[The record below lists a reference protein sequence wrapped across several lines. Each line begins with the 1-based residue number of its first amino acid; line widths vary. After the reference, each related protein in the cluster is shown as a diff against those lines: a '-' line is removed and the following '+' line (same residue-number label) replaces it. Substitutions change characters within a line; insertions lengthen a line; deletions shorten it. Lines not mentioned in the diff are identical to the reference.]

1 MGCNPASSEPEIL
14 IVSNIS
20 NRHSVVPFVAGKTN
34 PLAEQR
40 LAKVGYKTTKK
51 QQAKFRSVAVSVPMV
66 DMDQITEDQNSRL
79 RPFLQTLIETA
90 QDGII
95 RSLYESSDG
104 TLQSVAD
111 DEINIDA
118 CISFL
123 QAEAAGERLKKEHI
137 ESWFDSE
144 LSDSLF
150 ILVAEKL
157 GFKDTEPNEDQ
168 TKTIQKHVKIYR
180 DVLSM
185 LAGGKT
191 WLQPPQIR
199 GCKTALSLVDCDSGI
214 PQKLMNRL
222 EQMERKPDMVELLEL

>member
-1 MGCNPASSEPEIL
+1 M
-14 IVSNIS
+14 SNIS
-20 NRHSVVPFVAGKTN
+20 NRHSVVPFVAGKTA
-34 PLAEQR
+34 PLTNQR

-51 QQAKFRSVAVSVPMV
+51 QTAKFKSIAVSVPTV
-66 DMDQITEDQNSRL
+66 DMDSITGEQSLKL
-79 RPFLQTLIETA
+79 RPYVQVLIETA

-95 RSLYESSDG
+95 RSLYESSEG

-111 DEINIDA
+111 DEIGIDSVIA
-118 CISFL
+118 YL
-123 QAEAAGERLKKEHI
+123 EAEAAGERLKKEHI

-157 GFKDTEPNEDQ
+157 GFTADEPNPEQ
-168 TKTIQKHVKIYR
+168 SATIKKHVKIYR

-191 WLQPPQIR
+191 WLQPPQIK

-222 EQMERKPDMVELLEL
+222 EQMEKKPDMVELLEL